1 MRISKPKVSV
11 IVPTYNSAKSVA
23 ASLAS
28 LFAQTLR
35 EIEVIAVNDASTD
48 DSGNILD
55 RLARDEPRLKV
66 IHLTKNGGVHEA
78 RATGLRASTAPWIGF
93 LDADDFAR
101 PEMFQ
106 ALHKAC
112 EASGADISVCGMD
125 RVSGDR
131 IFLSKKVS
139 FEEHKDFTGECF
151 QQFCQ
156 GRFGSS
162 LCNKIYRRDIIL
174 AAGLD
179 PFRWR
184 QDDSEDTLVNLGC
197 FMRASKVQVIP
208 EVLYEYV
215 LNKSSATET
224 FDAAT
229 AYCGLLRAFALGVD
243 AYGNCGRSVLEEITR
258 LYGRYLAYESYQ
270 VARQEDLIPH
280 EHLLAEALHL
290 IADKHPLGLAVLVKR
305 PQADRK
311 REESFKGGIGDA
323 AKALRR
329 LPRLFLA
336 ALRRR

>member
-1 MRISKPKVSV
+1 MTISRPKVSV
-11 IVPTYNSAKSVA
+11 IVPTYNSANSVA
-23 ASLAS
+23 SSLAS

-66 IHLTKNGGVHEA
+66 VHLTKNGGVHEA

-101 PEMFQ
+101 PEMFE

-112 EASGADISVCGMD
+112 EASGADISVCGAD
-125 RVSGDR
+125 RVSMDR
-131 IFLSKKVS
+131 EFVAQKVFFS
-139 FEEHKDFTGECF
+139 RSEMIAEECF
-151 QQFCQ
+151 RKFCQ

-162 LCNKIYRRDIIL
+162 LWNKLYRRDIIL

-197 FMRASKVQVIP
+197 FMRASKVQVIHD
-208 EVLYEYV
+208 VLYEYV

-229 AYCGLLRAFALGVD
+229 AFCATLRAFALAVD
-243 AYGNCGRSVLEEITR
+243 RYCNCGELVLGEITR
-258 LYGRYLAYESYQ
+258 LYGRYLADECYR
-270 VARQEDLIPH
+270 VARQEDLIAH
-280 EHLLAEALHL
+280 ESAFAEAVRLV
-290 IADKHPLGLAVLVKR
+290 ADKHPLGLAALVKR
-305 PQADRK
+305 PQADHRK
-311 REESFKGGIGDA
+311 AESFKGTIGDA

-329 LPRLFLA
+329 LPRLFFA